1 MADTTSIP
9 HKLTLS
15 EGSKLTVT
23 GVTEVRELLPHSALL
38 STPLGDLLVQGKDL
52 ELKTLT
58 PEDGQLILTGTVTD
72 IGYLRSRPKK
82 SFWGRLL
89 G

>member
-1 MADTTSIP
+1 MAEQNPLS

-15 EGSKLTVT
+15 QGEKLTVT
-23 GVTEVRELLPHSALL
+23 GVSQIKQFEPQSAVME
-38 STPLGDLLVQGKDL
+38 TPLGDLLVQGQQL
-52 ELKTLT
+52 QLKTLT
-58 PEDGQLILTGTVTD
+58 PEDGQVVITGQITD
-72 IGYLRSRPKK
+72 LGYLRRKPEK